1 MTIVGRM
8 VIIQEWLCSFTCKT
22 RSKRGGGTP
31 KKRYSSSSYV
41 SSLWTGKRDHHN
53 VVKHYKY
60 THIYRY
66 TYKIIL
72 VESPNLKSPRGK
84 GLILRN
90 LAGFCDF
97 PMLNWISSPFTYL
110 YTLGTKRH
118 PMPSRHSIQGNHCLA
133 TTQKYSHQVGIS
145 LFESR
150 KHELDP
156 LLSSSS
162 VDKAKWSVEPLAA
175 AS

>member
-8 VIIQEWLCSFTCKT
+8 VIIQEWLCSFYLQNKIKT
-22 RSKRGGGTP
+22 RWRNSKKEIGPHMCHLCEQENEIITML
-31 KKRYSSSSYV
+31 S
-41 SSLWTGKRDHHN
+41 N
-53 VVKHYKY
+53 IYKY

-66 TYKIIL
+66 IYKIIL
-72 VESPNLKSPRGK
+72 GESPNLKSPRGK

-110 YTLGTKRH
+110 YTLGIKRH
-118 PMPSRHSIQGNHCLA
+118 PMPSRHSIQGNHCRA